1 MKTKEEI
8 QKEIE
13 RLNSELEKGKG
24 IINNATSQMEQIK
37 TLINQQVG
45 YFNALNDFETKD
57 EIKEEA
63 VKQDEVFEEKVKK

>member
-24 IINNATSQMEQIK
+24 IINNTTSQMNQIK